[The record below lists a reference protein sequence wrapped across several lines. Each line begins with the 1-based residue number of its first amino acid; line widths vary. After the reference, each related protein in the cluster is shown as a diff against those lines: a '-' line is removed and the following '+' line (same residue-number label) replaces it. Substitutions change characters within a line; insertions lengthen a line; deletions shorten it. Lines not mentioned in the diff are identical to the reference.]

1 MGRPSIIANIKSG
14 AALAAVNGLRET
26 LNWMFK
32 WVANLKAGKGVKID
46 GKDGDY
52 PKIEANIEAGD
63 GIEVEENG
71 DALKISATGGKVTVS
86 GTDGNSVS
94 GSAIVFASASDS
106 NVVATVSENDGTVT
120 VSLGVY
126 YT

>member
-1 MGRPSIIANIKSG
+1 MSKPSIIANIKTG

-26 LNWMFK
+26 LNWVFK
-32 WVANLKAGKGVKID
+32 WVANVNAGKGVKIND
-46 GKDGDY
+46 KDGDY

-71 DALKISATGGKVTVS
+71 DALKISATGGKITVT

-106 NVVATVSENDGTVT
+106 NVVATASESDGTIT
-120 VSLGVY
+120 ITLGVY